1 MNNVKI
7 ASSAAATAGGHNVSY
22 NERRRKLLINNTH
35 ASTVGDYTIGS
46 SGTLKI
52 AASTTIVISDY
63 IGPATANGGSSGNVK
78 LVELGEPSA

>member
-7 ASSAAATAGGHNVSY
+7 ASAAKATAQANSVSY
-22 NERRRKLLINNTH
+22 NERRRKLLINNTGT
-35 ASTVGDYTIGS
+35 SVGSYTLDS

-52 AASTTIVISDY
+52 AGSTTVVISDY
-63 IGPATANGGSSGNVK
+63 IGAATGSGDVK